1 MFILTILGCNISLSF
16 TLIREP
22 TMNDKT
28 SKKSVQANS
37 TKATADKKVT
47 ILGAGKIGFAMAV
60 LLQAAGGYQLR
71 IADQSKAQ
79 LKAAAALGLETVQ
92 IGKGGDL
99 LPAVQGQFAVL
110 NALPFHM
117 AIEVAGVAA
126 AHGVHYFDL
135 TEDVQST
142 HAIRKIAAKAGSVL
156 MPQCGLAPG
165 FIGIVG
171 NDVAKHFDTLH
182 DLKMRVGALPRY
194 PQGSLRYNL
203 TWSTEGLINEYINPC
218 EALVDG
224 QPLTVHA
231 LEGLETFALDG
242 IEYEAFNTSG
252 GLGTLTETWAGKARN
267 VDYKSIRYPGHCAIL
282 KILLNELKLRDK
294 RELLN
299 EIFDNAIAATRQD
312 VIVIFASATGYK
324 GERLMQESYS
334 ARIVGTTVAGHAL
347 TAIQLTTAAGI
358 CCALDLV
365 ASGVLP
371 QKGFIAQESIALSDF
386 IANRFGQYYRAQ
398 DLNAALAA

>member
-1 MFILTILGCNISLSF
+1 MS
-16 TLIREP
+16 E
-22 TMNDKT
+22 KAK
-28 SKKSVQANS
+28 KKSAKNLQA
-37 TKATADKKVT
+37 ALPGDKKVT
-47 ILGAGKIGFAMAV
+47 ILGAGKIGFAIAV
-60 LLQAAGGYQLR
+60 LLQAAGGYELR
-71 IADQSKAQ
+71 MADQSKAA
-79 LKAAAALGLETVQ
+79 LKAVAALGVQ
-92 IGKGGDL
+92 TLHIGKGGDL
-99 LPAVQGQFAVL
+99 AAAMQDQFAVL

-117 AIEVAGVAA
+117 AIDVAGLAA
-126 AHGVHYFDL
+126 QLGVHYFDL
-135 TEDVQST
+135 TEDVQAT
-142 HAIRKIAAKAGSVL
+142 HTIRKLADKAKSVL

-171 NDVAKHFDTLH
+171 NDLAQRFDQLE

-194 PQGSLRYNL
+194 PQGTLRYNL

-224 QPLTVHA
+224 EALTVHA

-252 GLGTLTETWAGKARN
+252 GLGTLTKTWAGKARN

-282 KILLNELKLRDK
+282 KLLLNELKLRDQ
-294 RELLN
+294 RELLHQ
-299 EIFDNAIAATRQD
+299 IFDSAIPATRQD
-312 VIVIFASATGYK
+312 VIVVFASATGRK
-324 GERLMQESYS
+324 NGRLLQESYS

-365 ASGVLP
+365 AGKALP
-371 QKGFIAQESIALSDF
+371 QAGFIGQENIKFDDF
-386 IANRFGQYYRAQ
+386 LANRFGQYYRVQ

>member
-1 MFILTILGCNISLSF
+1 MSEKAKKKAAT
-16 TLIREP
+16 TQ
-22 TMNDKT
+22 TAT
-28 SKKSVQANS
+28 AATVSKKAAKT
-37 TKATADKKVT
+37 TKPAADGVAKKVT

-79 LKAAAALGLETVQ
+79 LKAAAALGVETVLLGKE
-92 IGKGGDL
+92 GKGADL
-99 LPAVQGQFAVL
+99 SAAVQGQFAVL

-117 AIEVAGVAA
+117 AIDVATLAA
-126 AHGVHYFDL
+126 KLGVHYFDL

-142 HAIRKIAAKAGSVL
+142 HAIRKLAAKASSVL

-165 FIGIVG
+165 FIGIIG
-171 NDVAKHFDTLH
+171 HELAQHFDELQ

-194 PQGSLRYNL
+194 PQGTLRYNL

-252 GLGTLTETWAGKARN
+252 GLGTLTETWAGRARN

-282 KILLNELKLRDK
+282 KLLLNELKLRDQ

-299 EIFDNAIAATRQD
+299 QIFDNAIAATRQD
-312 VIVIFASATGYK
+312 VIVIFANATGNK
-324 GERLMQESYS
+324 GGRLMQESYS

-358 CCALDLV
+358 CCALDMV
-365 ASGVLP
+365 ANNVLP
-371 QKGFIAQESIALSDF
+371 QKGFIGQEMIKFGDF
-386 IANRFGQYYRAQ
+386 IDNRFGQYYHSQ
-398 DLNAALAA
+398 DLNAV

>member
-1 MFILTILGCNISLSF
+1 MT
-16 TLIREP
+16 
-22 TMNDKT
+22 DKAKT
-28 SKKSVQANS
+28 KPAKTDKKTVAANAGAAGVN
-37 TKATADKKVT
+37 TKKVT

-60 LLQAAGGYQLR
+60 LLKEAGSYELR
-71 IADQSKAQ
+71 VADQSKAQ
-79 LKAAAALGLETVQ
+79 LKAMAALGVDTLH
-92 IGKGGDL
+92 IAKPADL
-99 LPAVQGQFAVL
+99 AKAVDGQFAVL

-117 AIEVAGVAA
+117 AIEVATLAA
-126 AHGVHYFDL
+126 KQGVHYFDL

-142 HAIRKIAAKAGSVL
+142 HAIRKLADKAKSVM

-171 NDVAKHFDTLH
+171 NDLAERFDQLQ

-194 PQGSLRYNL
+194 PQGTLRYNL

-224 QPLTVHA
+224 EPLTVHA
-231 LEGLETFALDG
+231 LEGLEAFALDG

-282 KILLNELKLRDK
+282 KLLLNELKLRDQ

-299 EIFDNAIAATRQD
+299 QIFDNAIPATRQD
-312 VIVIFASATGYK
+312 VIVVFASATGSK
-324 GERLMQESYS
+324 GGRLMQESYS

-365 ASGVLP
+365 ANGVLP
-371 QKGFIAQESIALSDF
+371 QKGFIGQEHIQFADF
-386 IANRFGQYYRAQ
+386 MANRFGQYYRTQ

>member
-1 MFILTILGCNISLSF
+1 MGDKAKKKLGK
-16 TLIREP
+16 T
-22 TMNDKT
+22 DKST
-28 SKKSVQANS
+28 VTPLAGASAPAKAGTAAN
-37 TKATADKKVT
+37 TEVKKVT

-71 IADQSKAQ
+71 MADQSKAQ
-79 LKAAAALGLETVQ
+79 LKAVAALGVETVH
-92 IGKGGDL
+92 IGKGDDL
-99 LPAVQGQFAVL
+99 AVAMQGQFAVL

-117 AIEVAGVAA
+117 AIEVATLAA
-126 AHGVHYFDL
+126 KLGVHYFDL

-142 HAIRKIAAKAGSVL
+142 HAIRKLAAKAGSVL

-171 NDVAKHFDTLH
+171 NDVAQHFDELH

-194 PQGSLRYNL
+194 PQGTLRYNL

-224 QPLTVHA
+224 EPLTVHA

-282 KILLNELKLRDK
+282 KLLLNELKLRDQ

-299 EIFDNAIAATRQD
+299 KIFDSAIPATRQD
-312 VIVIFASATGYK
+312 VIVIFASATGSK
-324 GERLMQESYS
+324 SGRLMQESYS

-365 ASGVLP
+365 AGKVLP
-371 QKGFIAQESIALSDF
+371 QKGFIGQESIRFADF

>member
-1 MFILTILGCNISLSF
+1 MMKLTEQNIL
-16 TLIREP
+16 
-22 TMNDKT
+22 
-28 SKKSVQANS
+28 
-37 TKATADKKVT
+37 
-47 ILGAGKIGFAMAV
+47 ILGAGKIGST
-60 LLQAAGGYQLR
+60 
-71 IADQSKAQ
+71 IADMAAELHGATVTLADMRPPPASGDAQ
-79 LKAAAALGLETVQ
+79 IQPLQLDIQDDAALAAALQKHTLV
-92 IGKGGDL
+92 I
-99 LPAVQGQFAVL
+99 
-110 NALPFHM
+110 NALPFFC
-117 AIEVAGVAA
+117 AARVAQAA
-126 AHGVHYFDL
+126 AQQGVHYFDL

-142 HAIRKIAAKAGSVL
+142 HAIRKLADKAKSVM

-171 NDVAKHFDTLH
+171 NDLAERFDQLQ

-194 PQGSLRYNL
+194 PQGTLRYNL

-224 QPLTVHA
+224 EPLTVHA
-231 LEGLETFALDG
+231 LEGLEAFALDG

-282 KILLNELKLRDK
+282 KLLLNELKLRDQ

-299 EIFDNAIAATRQD
+299 QIFDNAIPATRQD
-312 VIVIFASATGYK
+312 VIVVFASATGSK
-324 GERLMQESYS
+324 GGRLMQESYS

-365 ASGVLP
+365 ANGVLP
-371 QKGFIAQESIALSDF
+371 QKGFIGQEHIQFADF
-386 IANRFGQYYRAQ
+386 MANRFGQYYRTQ

>member
-1 MFILTILGCNISLSF
+1 MGEKAKKKLGKA
-16 TLIREP
+16 
-22 TMNDKT
+22 DKSAALNT
-28 SKKSVQANS
+28 AA
-37 TKATADKKVT
+37 TKAAASAAASAGDKKVT

-71 IADQSKAQ
+71 MADQSKAQ
-79 LKAAAALGLETVQ
+79 LKAVAALGVETLHL
-92 IGKGGDL
+92 GKGADL
-99 LPAVQGQFAVL
+99 AKAMEGQFAVL

-117 AIEVAGVAA
+117 AIEVATAA
-126 AHGVHYFDL
+126 AKLGVHYFDL

-142 HAIRKIAAKAGSVL
+142 HAIRKLAAKAGSVL

-171 NDVAKHFDTLH
+171 NDVAQHFDELH

-194 PQGSLRYNL
+194 PQGTLRYNL

-224 QPLTVHA
+224 EPLTVHA

-282 KILLNELKLRDK
+282 KLLLNELKLRDQ

-299 EIFDNAIAATRQD
+299 QIFDSAIPATRQD
-312 VIVIFASATGYK
+312 VIVIFASATGQK
-324 GERLMQESYS
+324 AGRLMQESYS

-365 ASGVLP
+365 AGGVLP
-371 QKGFIAQESIALSDF
+371 QQGFIGQESIAFVDF
-386 IANRFGQYYRAQ
+386 IAN
-398 DLNAALAA
+398 ALASTTAPKT

>member
-1 MFILTILGCNISLSF
+1 MS
-16 TLIREP
+16 E
-22 TMNDKT
+22 KAK
-28 SKKSVQANS
+28 KKSAKNLQA
-37 TKATADKKVT
+37 ALPGDKKVT
-47 ILGAGKIGFAMAV
+47 ILGAGKIGFAIAV
-60 LLQAAGGYQLR
+60 LLQAAGGYELR
-71 IADQSKAQ
+71 MADQSKAA
-79 LKAAAALGLETVQ
+79 LKAVAALGVQ
-92 IGKGGDL
+92 TLHIGKGGDL
-99 LPAVQGQFAVL
+99 AAAMQDQFAVL

-117 AIEVAGVAA
+117 AIDVAGLAA
-126 AHGVHYFDL
+126 QLGVHYFDL
-135 TEDVQST
+135 TEDVQAT
-142 HAIRKIAAKAGSVL
+142 HTIRKLADKAKSVL

-171 NDVAKHFDTLH
+171 NDLAQRFDQLE

-194 PQGSLRYNL
+194 PQGTLRYNL

-224 QPLTVHA
+224 EALTVHA
-231 LEGLETFALDG
+231 LEGLETLALDG

-282 KILLNELKLRDK
+282 KLLLNELKLRDQ
-294 RELLN
+294 RELLHQ
-299 EIFDNAIAATRQD
+299 IFDSAIPATRQD
-312 VIVIFASATGYK
+312 VIVVFASATGRK
-324 GERLMQESYS
+324 NGRLLQESYS

-365 ASGVLP
+365 AGKALP
-371 QKGFIAQESIALSDF
+371 QAGFIGQENIKFDDF
-386 IANRFGQYYRAQ
+386 LANRFGQYYRVQ

>member
-1 MFILTILGCNISLSF
+1 
-16 TLIREP
+16 
-22 TMNDKT
+22 MNDKT
-28 SKKSVQANS
+28 RKKSVKGAKTRVDS
-37 TKATADKKVT
+37 SASGGKKVT

-71 IADQSKAQ
+71 IADQSKTQ
-79 LKAAAALGLETVQ
+79 LKAVAALGIETVQ
-92 IGKGGDL
+92 IGKSGDL
-99 LPAVQGQFAVL
+99 SEAVKGQFAVL

-117 AIEVAGVAA
+117 AIEVATLAA
-126 AHGVHYFDL
+126 KLGVHYFDL

-142 HAIRKIAAKAGSVL
+142 HAIRKLADKATSVL

-171 NDVAKHFDTLH
+171 NDLAQRFDQLE

-194 PQGSLRYNL
+194 PQGTLRYNL

-224 QPLTVHA
+224 QPLIVHA

-282 KILLNELKLRDK
+282 KLLLNELKLRDQ

-299 EIFDNAIAATRQD
+299 KIFDGAIPATRQD
-312 VIVIFASATGYK
+312 VIVIFASATGTK
-324 GERLMQESYS
+324 GGRLVQESYS

-365 ASGVLP
+365 AGKELP
-371 QKGFIAQESIALSDF
+371 QQGFIGQERVAFSAF
-386 IANRFGQYYRAQ
+386 MANRFGQYYRAQ

>member
-1 MFILTILGCNISLSF
+1 MS
-16 TLIREP
+16 E
-22 TMNDKT
+22 KAK
-28 SKKSVQANS
+28 KKSAKNLQA
-37 TKATADKKVT
+37 ALPGDKKVT
-47 ILGAGKIGFAMAV
+47 ILGAGKIGFAIAV
-60 LLQAAGGYQLR
+60 LLQAAGGYELR
-71 IADQSKAQ
+71 MADQSKAA
-79 LKAAAALGLETVQ
+79 LKAVAALGVETLH

-99 LPAVQGQFAVL
+99 AAAMQDQFAVL

-117 AIEVAGVAA
+117 AIDVAGLAA
-126 AHGVHYFDL
+126 QLGVHYFDL
-135 TEDVQST
+135 TEDVQAT
-142 HAIRKIAAKAGSVL
+142 HTIRKLADKAKSVL

-171 NDVAKHFDTLH
+171 NDLAQRFDQLE

-194 PQGSLRYNL
+194 PQGTLRYNL

-224 QPLTVHA
+224 DALTVHA

-282 KILLNELKLRDK
+282 KLLLNELKLRDQ
-294 RELLN
+294 RELLHQ
-299 EIFDNAIAATRQD
+299 IFDSAIPATRQD
-312 VIVIFASATGYK
+312 VIVVFASATGRK
-324 GERLMQESYS
+324 NGRLLQESYS

-365 ASGVLP
+365 AGKALP
-371 QKGFIAQESIALSDF
+371 QAGFIGQENIKFDDF
-386 IANRFGQYYRAQ
+386 LANRFGQYYRVQ

>member
-1 MFILTILGCNISLSF
+1 MK
-16 TLIREP
+16 
-22 TMNDKT
+22 DKAK
-28 SKKSVQANS
+28 KKSIVNAAS
-37 TKATADKKVT
+37 SATAAVAATALPQKIT

-71 IADQSKAQ
+71 MADQSKAQ
-79 LKAAAALGLETVQ
+79 LKAVAALGIETVQ
-92 IGKGGDL
+92 IGKGADL
-99 LPAVQGQFAVL
+99 ASVMDGQFAVL

-117 AIEVAGVAA
+117 AIEVATLAA
-126 AHGVHYFDL
+126 KLGVHYFDL

-142 HAIRKIAAKAGSVL
+142 HAIRKLAAKAGSVL

-171 NDVAKHFDTLH
+171 NDVAQHFDELH

-194 PQGSLRYNL
+194 PQGTLRYNL

-224 QPLTVHA
+224 EPLTVHA

-282 KILLNELKLRDK
+282 KLLLNELKLRDQ

-299 EIFDNAIAATRQD
+299 KIFDNAIPATRQD
-312 VIVIFASATGYK
+312 VIVIFASATGRK
-324 GERLMQESYS
+324 GDRLMQESYS
-334 ARIVGTTVAGHAL
+334 ARIVGTTVAGQAL

-365 ASGVLP
+365 ASKVLP
-371 QKGFIAQESIALSDF
+371 QKGFIGQESIQFSDF

>member
-1 MFILTILGCNISLSF
+1 
-16 TLIREP
+16 
-22 TMNDKT
+22 MNDKT
-28 SKKSVQANS
+28 KKKLAKTDKVAD
-37 TKATADKKVT
+37 KAATSGGKKVT

-79 LKAAAALGLETVQ
+79 LKAAAALGVETVQ
-92 IGKGGDL
+92 IGKSGEL
-99 LPAVQGQFAVL
+99 REAVEGQFAVL

-117 AIEVAGVAA
+117 AIEVATLAA
-126 AHGVHYFDL
+126 KLGVHYFDL

-142 HAIRKIAAKAGSVL
+142 HAIRKLAEKAGSVL

-171 NDVAKHFDTLH
+171 NDLAQRFDQLD

-194 PQGSLRYNL
+194 PQGTLRYNL

-282 KILLNELKLRDK
+282 KLLLNELKLRDQ

-299 EIFDNAIAATRQD
+299 QIFDSAIPATRQD
-312 VIVIFASATGYK
+312 VIVVFASATGSK
-324 GERLMQESYS
+324 VGRLMQESYS
-334 ARIVGTTVAGHAL
+334 ARIVGSTVAGHAL

-365 ASGVLP
+365 ADKVLP
-371 QKGFIAQESIALSDF
+371 QKGFIGQESIKFADF

>member
-1 MFILTILGCNISLSF
+1 MS
-16 TLIREP
+16 
-22 TMNDKT
+22 
-28 SKKSVQANS
+28 
-37 TKATADKKVT
+37 TADKKVT

-71 IADQSKAQ
+71 IADQSKSQ
-79 LKAAAALGLETVQ
+79 LKAAAALGLETVH

-99 LPAVQGQFAVL
+99 MPAVQGQFAVL

-142 HAIRKIAAKAGSVL
+142 HAIRKLAAKAGSVL

-224 QPLTVHA
+224 QPLAVHA

-312 VIVIFASATGYK
+312 VIVIFASASGYK

-371 QKGFIAQESIALSDF
+371 QKGFIAQESIGLADF
-386 IANRFGQYYRAQ
+386 MANRFGQYYRQQ

>member
-1 MFILTILGCNISLSF
+1 
-16 TLIREP
+16 
-22 TMNDKT
+22 MNDKAKKKLPKADKQAT
-28 SKKSVQANS
+28 SG
-37 TKATADKKVT
+37 TTAVDKKVT

-79 LKAAAALGLETVQ
+79 LKAAAALGVDTVQ
-92 IGKGGDL
+92 IGKSGNLSD
-99 LPAVQGQFAVL
+99 AVEGQFAVL

-117 AIEVAGVAA
+117 AIEVATLAA
-126 AHGVHYFDL
+126 KLGVHYFDL

-142 HAIRKIAAKAGSVL
+142 HTIRKLADKASSVL

-171 NDVAKHFDTLH
+171 NDLAQRFDQLE

-194 PQGSLRYNL
+194 PQGTLRYNL

-231 LEGLETFALDG
+231 LEGLETFSLDG

-282 KILLNELKLRDK
+282 KLLLNELKLRDQ
-294 RELLN
+294 RGLLN
-299 EIFDNAIAATRQD
+299 QIFDNAIPATRQD
-312 VIVIFASATGYK
+312 VIVVFASATGSK
-324 GERLMQESYS
+324 GGRLMQESYS
-334 ARIVGTTVAGHAL
+334 ARIVGTSVGGHAL

-365 ASGVLP
+365 AGNVLP
-371 QKGFIAQESIALSDF
+371 QKGFIGQERVNFSDF
-386 IANRFGQYYRAQ
+386 MANRFGQYYRAQ
-398 DLNAALAA
+398 DLNAALAS

>member
-1 MFILTILGCNISLSF
+1 MRT
-16 TLIREP
+16 
-22 TMNDKT
+22 
-28 SKKSVQANS
+28 QADTQRNPPGP
-37 TKATADKKVT
+37 ATRVVAPAASPQADAKKVT
-47 ILGAGKIGFAMAV
+47 ILGAGKMGFAIAV
-60 LLQAAGGYQLR
+60 LLQAAGDYQLR
-71 IADQSKAQ
+71 VADQSQDQ
-79 LKAAAALGLETVQ
+79 LAAAAALGVDTLHIATP
-92 IGKGGDL
+92 GDL
-99 LPAVQGQFAVL
+99 HAAVQGQFAVL

-117 AIEVAGVAA
+117 AVTVATLAA
-126 AHGVHYFDL
+126 QRGVHYFDL
-135 TEDVQST
+135 TEDVPST
-142 HAIRKIAAKAGSVL
+142 HAIRQLAATATSVL

-171 NDVAKHFDTLH
+171 NDLARQFDQLD

-224 QPLTVHA
+224 EPLAVHA

-252 GLGTLTETWAGKARN
+252 GLGTLADTWAGKARH

-282 KILLNELKLRDK
+282 KLLLNELKLRDQ
-294 RELLN
+294 RALLAQ
-299 EIFDNAIAATRQD
+299 ILDNAISATRQD
-312 VIVIFASATGYK
+312 VIVVFASATGRQA
-324 GERLMQESYS
+324 GRLVQASYS

-358 CCALDLV
+358 CCVLDLV
-365 ASGVLP
+365 ADGALP
-371 QKGFIAQESIALSDF
+371 QRGFIGQERIPFGDF
-386 IANRFGQYYRAQ
+386 IANRFGQYFRAQ
-398 DLNAALAA
+398 DLNAALPGPSL

>member
-1 MFILTILGCNISLSF
+1 MS
-16 TLIREP
+16 E
-22 TMNDKT
+22 KA
-28 SKKSVQANS
+28 SKKSPKTPKTA
-37 TKATADKKVT
+37 ATGTRKVT

-60 LLQAAGGYQLR
+60 LLQAAGGYELR
-71 IADQSKAQ
+71 MADQSKAA
-79 LKAAAALGLETVQ
+79 LKAVAALGVETLH

-99 LPAVQGQFAVL
+99 SAAMQGQFAVL

-117 AIEVAGVAA
+117 AIEVAGLAA
-126 AHGVHYFDL
+126 KLGVHYFDL
-135 TEDVQST
+135 TEDVQAT
-142 HAIRKIAAKAGSVL
+142 HAIRKLASKANSVL

-171 NDVAKHFDTLH
+171 NDLAQRFDQLE

-194 PQGSLRYNL
+194 PQGTLRYNL

-224 QPLTVHA
+224 EALTVHA

-282 KILLNELKLRDK
+282 KLLLNELKLRDQ
-294 RELLN
+294 RELLHQ
-299 EIFDNAIAATRQD
+299 IFDSAIPATRQD
-312 VIVIFASATGYK
+312 VIVVFASATGRK
-324 GERLMQESYS
+324 NGRLMQESYS

-365 ASGVLP
+365 AGKALP
-371 QKGFIAQESIALSDF
+371 QAGFIGQENISFSDF
-386 IANRFGQYYRAQ
+386 LANRFGQYYRAQ

>member
-1 MFILTILGCNISLSF
+1 MK
-16 TLIREP
+16 
-22 TMNDKT
+22 DKVK
-28 SKKSVQANS
+28 KKSTANAAS
-37 TKATADKKVT
+37 SATAAVAATALPQKIT

-60 LLQAAGGYQLR
+60 LLQAADGYQLR
-71 IADQSKAQ
+71 MADQSKAQ
-79 LKAAAALGLETVQ
+79 LKAVAALGIETVQ
-92 IGKGGDL
+92 IGKGADL
-99 LPAVQGQFAVL
+99 ASVMDGQFAVL

-117 AIEVAGVAA
+117 AIEVATLAA
-126 AHGVHYFDL
+126 KLGVHYFDL

-142 HAIRKIAAKAGSVL
+142 HAIRKLAAKAGSVL

-171 NDVAKHFDTLH
+171 NDVAQHFDELH

-194 PQGSLRYNL
+194 PQGTLRYNL

-224 QPLTVHA
+224 EPLTVHA

-282 KILLNELKLRDK
+282 KLLLNELKLRDQ

-299 EIFDNAIAATRQD
+299 KIFDNAIPATRQD
-312 VIVIFASATGYK
+312 VIVIFASATGRK
-324 GERLMQESYS
+324 GDRLMQESYS

-365 ASGVLP
+365 ASKVLP
-371 QKGFIAQESIALSDF
+371 QKGFIGQESIQFSDF

-398 DLNAALAA
+398 DLNAALAAC